1 MAWSHHTLASITFCA
16 TKVLALLAAGLL
28 FGSTEP
34 SAPLPV
40 HTGGRTVT
48 AADGSQSFGW
58 PGVYFEARF
67 RGTAVRVRFDAP
79 ADHLR
84 LSIDGKEHRVFRAPG
99 IVNLVIN
106 GLAPGEHVV
115 RLDKLTESQSGSSRF
130 IAFDAPGG
138 TALPPQPRKRQI
150 EFIGDSF
157 TVGYGNTSP
166 GTTCTPQQVHALTDT
181 SQAFGPLVASA
192 VGADYRIHA
201 YSGYGMV
208 RNYDG
213 NVQDQS
219 LPLLY
224 PRAIPGDAEPAA
236 AADPG
241 WKPGV
246 IAIGLGGNDFST
258 PVKSGEAWRDA
269 DGLRAAYRDRYV
281 AFVTELAARQPQAR
295 FLLLTSDL
303 FHAEVSAV
311 VARLD
316 PSLRA
321 RVRTLRITGFELTGC
336 QWHPSLADHRLA
348 AKLIG
353 EALATD

>member
-1 MAWSHHTLASITFCA
+1 M
-16 TKVLALLAAGLL
+16 LALLAAGLL
-28 FGSTEP
+28 LGGGEP

-40 HTGGRTVT
+40 YTGGRTVA

-99 IVNLVIN
+99 AVDVTIT
-106 GLAPGEHVV
+106 GLSPGEHKV
-115 RLDKLTESQSGSSRF
+115 RLEKLTESQSGSSRF
-130 IAFDAPGG
+130 LGFEAPGG
-138 TALPPQPRKRQI
+138 TPLPPQPRKRQI

-181 SQAFGPLVASA
+181 SQAFGPLVALA

-213 NVQDQS
+213 NVQGQN

-236 AADPG
+236 APDPA
-241 WKPGV
+241 WNPGV

-258 PVKSGEAWRDA
+258 PVKPGEPWRDA
-269 DGLRAAYRDRYV
+269 DALRTAYRDRYV
-281 AFVTELAARQPQAR
+281 AFIAELAARQPQAR

-303 FHAEVSAV
+303 FHAEVTAV
-311 VARLD
+311 VAQLEPR
-316 PSLRA
+316 LRA
-321 RVRTLRITGFELTGC
+321 RVRTLHITGFELTSC
-336 QWHPSLADHRLA
+336 QGHPSLADHRLA

-353 EALATD
+353 EALADQ

>member
-1 MAWSHHTLASITFCA
+1 M

-28 FGSTEP
+28 FGGTESST
-34 SAPLPV
+34 PLPV

-48 AADGSQSFGW
+48 ATDGSQSFGW

-84 LSIDGKEHRVFRAPG
+84 LSIDGKQHRVFRAPG
-99 IVNLVIN
+99 IVDVTID
-106 GLAPGEHVV
+106 GLASGEHVV

-130 IAFDAPGG
+130 IAFEASGG
-138 TALPPQPRKRQI
+138 VPLSPRPRDRQI

-166 GTTCTPQQVHALTDT
+166 RVMCTPQQVHAMTDT

-192 VGADYRIHA
+192 IGADYRIHA
-201 YSGYGMV
+201 YSGFGVV

-213 NVQDQS
+213 NVRDQN

-224 PRAIPGDAEPAA
+224 PRAIPDDAA
-236 AADPG
+236 ALATADPA

-246 IAIGLGGNDFST
+246 IVIGLGGNDFST
-258 PVKSGEAWRDA
+258 PIKPGEAWRDA
-269 DGLRAAYRDRYV
+269 EALRTAYRARYV
-281 AFVTELAARQPQAR
+281 AFVTELAARNPKAR
-295 FLLLTSDL
+295 FILTGADL
-303 FHAEVSAV
+303 FFADVAAVAEQ
-311 VARLD
+311 LQ
-316 PSLRA
+316 PSLGV
-321 RVRTLRITGFELTGC
+321 RVRTLRVTGFELTGC
-336 QWHPSLADHRLA
+336 QGHPSLADHRRMA
-348 AKLIG
+348 ALLSD
-353 EALATD
+353 ALTND

>member
-1 MAWSHHTLASITFCA
+1 MI
-16 TKVLALLAAGLL
+16 ALLAAGILL
-28 FGSTEP
+28 GTAEP
-34 SAPLPV
+34 SPPLPV

-84 LSIDGKEHRVFRAPG
+84 LSIDGKERRVFRAPG
-99 IVNLVIN
+99 AVDVTID
-106 GLAPGEHVV
+106 GLSSGEHLV
-115 RLDKLTESQSGSSRF
+115 RLEKLTESQSGSSRF
-130 IAFDAPGG
+130 IGFEAPGG
-138 TALPPQPRKRQI
+138 AALPPQPRKRQI

-166 GTTCTPQQVHALTDT
+166 GVMCSPQQVHALTDT

-201 YSGYGMV
+201 YSGFGVV

-213 NVQDQS
+213 NVPDQN

-224 PRAIPGDAEPAA
+224 PRAIPGDAESKA
-236 AADPG
+236 AADPT
-241 WKPGV
+241 WTPSV
-246 IAIGLGGNDFST
+246 IVIGLGGNDFST
-258 PVKSGEAWRDA
+258 PIKPGEAWRDPEA
-269 DGLRAAYRDRYV
+269 LHTAYRDRYV
-281 AFVTELAARQPQAR
+281 AFVTELAARNPKAR
-295 FLLLTSDL
+295 FILTGADL
-303 FHAEVSAV
+303 FFAEVTAV
-311 VARLD
+311 AARLR
-316 PSLRA
+316 PSLGT
-321 RVRTLRITGFELTGC
+321 RVRTLRVTGFELTGC
-336 QWHPSLADHRLA
+336 QGHPSLVDHRRMATL
-348 AKLIG
+348 LG

>member
-1 MAWSHHTLASITFCA
+1 MI
-16 TKVLALLAAGLL
+16 ALLAAGFLL
-28 FGSTEP
+28 GAAQP
-34 SAPLPV
+34 LPPLPV

-48 AADGSQSFGW
+48 AADGSRSFGW

-84 LSIDGKEHRVFRAPG
+84 LSIDGKEHRVFRAAG
-99 IVNLVIN
+99 AVDVTID
-106 GLAPGEHVV
+106 GLSSGDHVV

-130 IAFDAPGG
+130 IAFEAPGG
-138 TALPPQPRKRQI
+138 TALPSQPRKRQI

-166 GTTCTPQQVHALTDT
+166 GVVCTPQQVHALTDT

-192 VGADYRIHA
+192 TEADYRIHA

-213 NVQDQS
+213 NMQGQS

-224 PRAIPGDAEPAA
+224 PRAIPGDVEPIAE
-236 AADPG
+236 ADPA
-241 WKPGV
+241 WKPGM
-246 IAIGLGGNDFST
+246 IAIGLGTNDFST
-258 PVKSGEAWRDA
+258 PIKPGEAWKDA
-269 DGLRAAYRDRYV
+269 DALRSAYRDRYV
-281 AFVTELAARQPQAR
+281 AFVTELAARQPQAH
-295 FLLLTSDL
+295 FLLLASDL
-303 FHAEVSAV
+303 FYADVTAV
-311 VARLD
+311 AARLD
-316 PSLRA
+316 PGLRA
-321 RVRTLRITGFELTGC
+321 RVRTLRIGGFELTGC
-336 QWHPSLADHRLA
+336 QAHPSLADHRLT

-353 EALATD
+353 EALADQ

>member
-1 MAWSHHTLASITFCA
+1 MF
-16 TKVLALLAAGLL
+16 ALLAAGLL
-28 FGSTEP
+28 LGTAEP
-34 SAPLPV
+34 SSPLPV
-40 HTGGRTVT
+40 HAGGRTVT
-48 AADGSQSFGW
+48 AADGSRSFGW

-99 IVNLVIN
+99 TVDVTID
-106 GLAPGEHVV
+106 GLPHGEHVV
-115 RLDKLTESQSGSSRF
+115 RLEKLTESQSGSSRF
-130 IAFDAPGG
+130 IAFEAPGG

-166 GTTCTPQQVHALTDT
+166 GVTCTPQQVHALTDT

-213 NVQDQS
+213 NVRGQS

-224 PRAIPGDAEPAA
+224 PRAIPGDAEPVAA
-236 AADPG
+236 AEPAWQPG
-241 WKPGV
+241 M

-258 PVKSGEAWRDA
+258 PIKPGEAWRDA
-269 DGLRAAYRDRYV
+269 DALRTAYRDRYV
-281 AFVTELAARQPQAR
+281 AFVTELAARNPQAR
-295 FLLLTSDL
+295 FLLMASDL
-303 FHAEVSAV
+303 FHADVAAV
-311 VARLD
+311 AARLQ
-316 PSLRA
+316 PSLGA

-336 QWHPSLADHRLA
+336 QSHPSLADHRRA

-353 EALATD
+353 EALADQ